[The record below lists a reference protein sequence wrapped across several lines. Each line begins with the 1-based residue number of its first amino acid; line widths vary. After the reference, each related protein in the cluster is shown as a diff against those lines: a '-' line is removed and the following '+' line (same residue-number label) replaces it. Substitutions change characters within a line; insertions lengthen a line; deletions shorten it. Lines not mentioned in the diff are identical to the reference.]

1 MSEDPRGEKTTYV
14 VASDDTGLNYDVEAG
29 IIDDKS
35 DTCSAPNTTPLPTVK
50 LGAQIGEADQEEFP
64 EGGRGWLVVAG
75 TSCALNTGFGM
86 VNAFGIYMTYY
97 GQEMFPN
104 TSSSTMSLI
113 GGLQVSLVY
122 FSSIPVRMLINK
134 IGVQPVLAIGGFL
147 IVLSLMM
154 TSISTQVWHLFL
166 AQGVTFGLGAG
177 CCYLP
182 AVSVPSEY
190 FKKKRALALGVT
202 AAGSSVGGVIWPIAI
217 KRLLVSVGFAWTNRI
232 IGFIFIPVLAFMVWA
247 TKPRLAH
254 SKAEISFELLR
265 NWRFLILCAAQLV
278 GMFGV
283 FPALFYVD
291 TYGERLGNL
300 PSSVLNYS
308 VAILNATSILGRI
321 APAYLAD
328 RVGRL
333 NVLTPFVFLTGLFP
347 LVFWLPSRGES
358 LFVLFLV
365 MWGIASGCFISM
377 FPSCVGQLF
386 GVKHT
391 LSGIALLNMAAVPG
405 ALAGGAIG
413 GKFLPLPDQAV
424 GIEGFTG
431 LIVFSGVVMLA
442 SCLILLSLRLSISFK
457 PSAFI

>member
-1 MSEDPRGEKTTYV
+1 MAETHEKTAYNTTV
-14 VASDDTGLNYDVEAG
+14 TSTLDVEQG
-29 IIDDKS
+29 LVQDIVDETDV
-35 DTCSAPNTTPLPTVK
+35 SALSEQVSSLPTKVK
-50 LGAQIGEADQEEFP
+50 LGAQVGEADQEEFP

-86 VNAFGIYMTYY
+86 VNAFGIYLTYY
-97 GQEMFPN
+97 GEEMFPD
-104 TSSSTMSLI
+104 TPSSTMSLI
-113 GGLQVSLVY
+113 GGLQVALVY
-122 FSSIPVRMLINK
+122 FSGIPVRMLINK
-134 IGVQPVLAIGGFL
+134 IGVQPTLAIGGFL

-190 FKKKRALALGVT
+190 FKRKRALALGIT

-217 KRLLVSVGFAWTNRI
+217 KHLLTKVGFAWTNRI
-232 IGFIFIPVLAFMVWA
+232 VGFIFIPFLVFMVWA
-247 TKPRLAH
+247 TKPRLKH
-254 SKAEISFELLR
+254 SQQQVSFELLR
-265 NWRFLILCAAQLV
+265 SWRFLVLCLAQMI

-283 FPALFYVD
+283 FPSLFYVD

-300 PSSVLNYS
+300 PNSVLNYS
-308 VAILNATSILGRI
+308 VAILNASSILGRI

-328 RVGRL
+328 RIGRL
-333 NVLTPFVFLTGLFP
+333 NVLTPFVFLTGLFQF
-347 LVFWLPSRGES
+347 VFWLPSRGES
-358 LFVLFLV
+358 MFVLFLV

-391 LSGIALLNMAAVPG
+391 LSGIALVNLAAFPG

-413 GKFLPLPDQAV
+413 GKFLPLPGEAH

-431 LIVFSGVVMLA
+431 LICFGGAVMLA
-442 SCLILLSLRLSISFK
+442 SSVILLFLRLSISFK

>member
-1 MSEDPRGEKTTYV
+1 MSADPIGEKTTYV
-14 VASDDTGLNYDVEAG
+14 VGPDDTVVEYDVEAG
-29 IIDDKS
+29 VIDDT
-35 DTCSAPNTTPLPTVK
+35 DTCSSPTTAPLPTVK

-134 IGVQPVLAIGGFL
+134 LGVQPVLAIGGFL

-217 KRLLVSVGFAWTNRI
+217 KRLFATVGFAWTNRI
-232 IGFIFIPVLAFMVWA
+232 IGFIFIPVLTFMVWA

-254 SKAEISFELLR
+254 SKQKVSFELLK
-265 NWRFLILCAAQLV
+265 NWRFLVLCAAQMV

-300 PSSVLNYS
+300 PPSVLNYS
-308 VAILNATSILGRI
+308 VAILNASSVLGRI
-321 APAYLAD
+321 GPAYLAD
-328 RVGRL
+328 RIGRL
-333 NVLTPFVFLTGLFP
+333 NVLTPFVCMTGLFP

-365 MWGIASGCFISM
+365 TWGIASGCFISM

-391 LSGIALLNMAAVPG
+391 LSGIALLNMAGAPG

-413 GKFLPLPDQAV
+413 GKFLPLPDLAQ

-431 LIVFSGVVMLA
+431 LIVFSGVVMLV
-442 SCLILLSLRLSISFK
+442 SSLILLSLRLSISFK

>member
-1 MSEDPRGEKTTYV
+1 MNHEKTTYV
-14 VASDDTGLNYDVEAG
+14 VAPDYDVEAG
-29 IIDDKS
+29 IIDDT
-35 DTCSAPNTTPLPTVK
+35 DTCSSPITTPTTVK

-86 VNAFGIYMTYY
+86 VNAFGIFLTYY
-97 GQEMFPN
+97 GQEMFPE
-104 TSSSTMSLI
+104 TPSSTMSLI
-113 GGLQVSLVY
+113 GGLQVCLVY

-134 IGVQPVLAIGGFL
+134 LGVQPVLAIGGFL
-147 IVLSLMM
+147 IVLSMMM

-166 AQGVTFGLGAG
+166 AQGVTFGIGAG

-190 FKKKRALALGVT
+190 FKKKRALALGIT

-232 IGFIFIPVLAFMVWA
+232 IGFIFIPVLVFMVWA
-247 TKPRLAH
+247 TKPRLKH
-254 SKAEISFELLR
+254 AEQKVSFELLK
-265 NWRFLILCAAQLV
+265 NWRFLVLCGAQLV

-300 PSSVLNYS
+300 PPSVLDYS
-308 VAILNATSILGRI
+308 VAILNASSILGRI
-321 APAYLAD
+321 GPAYLAD

-333 NVLTPFVFLTGLFP
+333 NVLTPFVCLTGIFP
-347 LVFWLPSRGES
+347 LAFWLPSRGEA

-365 MWGIASGCFISM
+365 TWGIASGCFISM

-391 LSGIALLNMAAVPG
+391 LSGIALLNMAACPG

-413 GKFLPLPDQAV
+413 GKFLPLPHLAH

-431 LIVFSGVVMLA
+431 LICFSGAVMLV
-442 SCLILLSLRLSISFK
+442 SSLVLLSLRLSISFK

>member
-1 MSEDPRGEKTTYV
+1 MSDSQKGEKATYV
-14 VASDDTGLNYDVEAG
+14 VSPDYAGMDYDVEAG
-29 IIDDKS
+29 IIDDT
-35 DTCSAPNTTPLPTVK
+35 DTCSSPTAAPLPAVK

-113 GGLQVSLVY
+113 GGLQVSVVY

-134 IGVQPVLAIGGFL
+134 LGVQPVLAIGGFL

-232 IGFIFIPVLAFMVWA
+232 IGFIFIPVLVFMVWA

-254 SKAEISFELLR
+254 SKQQVSFELLK
-265 NWRFLILCAAQLV
+265 NWRFLVLCAAQMV

-300 PSSVLNYS
+300 PPSILNYS
-308 VAILNATSILGRI
+308 VAILNASSVLGRI
-321 APAYLAD
+321 GPAYLAD

-333 NVLTPFVFLTGLFP
+333 NVLTPFVCLTGLFP

-365 MWGIASGCFISM
+365 LWGIASGCFISM

-391 LSGIALLNMAAVPG
+391 LSGIALLNMAGAPG
-405 ALAGGAIG
+405 SLAGGAIG
-413 GKFLPLPDQAV
+413 GKFLPLPDVAQ

-431 LIVFSGVVMLA
+431 LIVFSGVVMLV
-442 SCLILLSLRLSISFK
+442 SSLILLSLRLSISFK
-457 PSAFI
+457 PTAFI